1 MRDFVIVGLTVPTGA
16 GKSTV
21 SQVMHENGWTII
33 DADALSR
40 EAVAPGSS
48 CVMQLCGAFGEDI
61 RTPDGG
67 INRRLLAKRAFSSRE
82 KTGLLNSIVHPWVFL
97 RTLELVNGYRKRR
110 HTHFVFDAP
119 LLFESNADVMCD
131 FVLSVVAP
139 ESVRIKRIMR
149 RDLLT
154 EEQARLRLSA
164 QYDDDFYISRSDR
177 VINGSQPLEMVLH
190 EARLAAEELKQ
201 KKGGGG

>member
-1 MRDFVIVGLTVPTGA
+1 MRDFIIVGLTGPSGA

-21 SQVMHENGWTII
+21 SQVMRENGWTII
-33 DADALSR
+33 NADALAR
-40 EAVAPGSS
+40 EAVVPGSS
-48 CVMQLCGAFGEDI
+48 CVMQLCRAFGDDI

-67 INRRLLAKRAFSSRE
+67 INRQALAKRAFRSRE
-82 KTGLLNSIVHPWVFL
+82 KTNLLNSIVHPWVFL
-97 RTLELVNGYRKRR
+97 RTLELINKYRRR
-110 HTHFVFDAP
+110 RLTHFVFDAP

-131 FVLSVVAP
+131 FVISVVAP
-139 ESVRIKRIMR
+139 ESVRVKRIMR
-149 RDLLT
+149 RDHLT

-177 VINGSQPLEMVLH
+177 VIDGSQPLEMVLH

-201 KKGGGG
+201 KQGGEG

>member
-1 MRDFVIVGLTVPTGA
+1 
-16 GKSTV
+16 
-21 SQVMHENGWTII
+21 
-33 DADALSR
+33 
-40 EAVAPGSS
+40 
-48 CVMQLCGAFGEDI
+48 
-61 RTPDGG
+61 
-67 INRRLLAKRAFSSRE
+67 
-82 KTGLLNSIVHPWVFL
+82 
-97 RTLELVNGYRKRR
+97 
-110 HTHFVFDAP
+110 
-119 LLFESNADVMCD
+119 MCD

>member
-1 MRDFVIVGLTVPTGA
+1 MRNFTIVGLTGPSGA

-21 SQVMHENGWTII
+21 SQVMRENGWTVI

-40 EAVAPGSS
+40 KATAPGSS
-48 CVMQLCGAFGEDI
+48 CVMQLCRAFGKDI
-61 RTPDGG
+61 RMPDGG
-67 INRRLLAKRAFSSRE
+67 INRQMLAKRAFSSRE

-97 RTLELVNGYRKRR
+97 RTLELVNNYRSRR
-110 HTHFVFDAP
+110 LTHFVFDAP

-131 FVLSVVAP
+131 YVISVIAP
-139 ESVRIKRIMR
+139 ESVRLQRIMQ
-149 RDLLT
+149 RDRLT

-177 VINGSQPLEMVLH
+177 VIDGSRPLEMVLQ
-190 EARLAAEELKQ
+190 EARLASEELIQKQ
-201 KKGGGG
+201 GGEG